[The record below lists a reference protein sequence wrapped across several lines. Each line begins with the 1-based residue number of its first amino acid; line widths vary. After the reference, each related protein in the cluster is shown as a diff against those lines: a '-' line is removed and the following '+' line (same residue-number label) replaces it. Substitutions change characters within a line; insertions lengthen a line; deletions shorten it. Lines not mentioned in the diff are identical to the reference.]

1 MIEKCYIEFITQDGD
16 GFNLCR
22 RKTFADSYEHL
33 MRMPQSTLI
42 TYLRRCGVEN
52 PQWVVGI
59 YKSDKPYRSG
69 VVLPNLTFPQALA
82 QGQLHF

>member
-1 MIEKCYIEFITQDGD
+1 MIEKCYIEFITQGGD
-16 GFNLCR
+16 RFNLCR

-33 MRMPQSTLI
+33 MRMSQSTLI
-42 TYLRRCGVEN
+42 TYLCRCGVEN

-59 YKSDKPYRSG
+59 YKSYKTYRSG

-82 QGQLHF
+82 QGPLHF